1 MKSKLK
7 EIFEIFK
14 ETSLHSAFRYLLFK
28 TSLKIPSFFLKNKE
42 TDNKNILIGAGTYAS
57 SILMPSMSN
66 AKILPNQ
73 IISKSNTS
81 ANNLAN
87 AWGFKNGDMTL
98 KNFIVEDFDTNALV
112 IATPHETHPEYIEIA
127 LKKDVYTYCEKPV
140 AINKKGIIKLNN
152 LVKHHSDNNKIMIG
166 FNRRFAPAIL
176 KIMNLDFIENRKLP
190 LELTYRINFG
200 KRVDNSMTDENSGGG
215 RLIGAGCHYV
225 DLINFIIKS
234 DVKDI
239 YAVSSSDENTFSAVI
254 NFSDSSIATIIFTSD
269 GDRNYDSKEEISIS
283 SSGHMIKINDF
294 KKLKI
299 DGKKHNIPKNSY
311 GAFNAMSS
319 FSASMNSKSA
329 VPVSLT
335 DGIISTSITLA
346 IQESLKSKTKVS
358 FSQYM
363 EKLNQ

>member
-14 ETSLHSAFRYLLFK
+14 ETSLHSVFRYVLFK
-28 TSLKIPSFFLKNKE
+28 TSIKIPSFLLKNKE
-42 TDNKNILIGAGTYAS
+42 TDNQNILIGAGTYAS

-87 AWGFKNGDMTL
+87 AWGFKNGDMSL
-98 KNFIVEDFDTNALV
+98 KSFIEEDFDTNALV

-127 LKKDVYTYCEKPV
+127 LKKYVYTYCEKPV

-152 LVKHHSDNNKIMIG
+152 LVKQHSDNNKIMIG

-176 KIMNLDFIENRKLP
+176 KIMNLDFIKNRKLP
-190 LELTYRINFG
+190 IELTYRINFG
-200 KRVDNSMTDENSGGG
+200 KRVDNSMTDESSGGG

-269 GDRNYDSKEEISIS
+269 GDRKYDSKEEISIS

-299 DGKKHNIPKNSY
+299 DGKKLNISKNSY

-319 FSASMNSKSA
+319 FSASIYSKSA
-329 VPVSLT
+329 VPVTLT